1 MKLEQIEISEYRS
14 DNVLSEYQNIRQI
27 GIQGKPGL
35 QFKLNE
41 GGIINLNKTGIFEL
55 NSDFIFLYSLTFKN
69 NIEDEQWSTV
79 IVDIVYEDKKE
90 ENE

>member
-35 QFKLNE
+35 QFRLNE

-55 NSDFIFLYSLTFKN
+55 NSDFIFLYSLTFESNQKN
-69 NIEDEQWSTV
+69 QWSTV

-90 ENE
+90 ENK